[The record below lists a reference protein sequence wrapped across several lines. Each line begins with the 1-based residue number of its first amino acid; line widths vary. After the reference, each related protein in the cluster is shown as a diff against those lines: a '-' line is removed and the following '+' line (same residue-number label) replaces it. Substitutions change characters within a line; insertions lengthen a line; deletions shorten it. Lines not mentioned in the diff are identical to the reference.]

1 MEDLREQKSHKELF
15 KSFILEGSLFKFEM
29 ELTED
34 LQKRSEF
41 IDWHEKVLHAHFLI
55 YGTTPAISVLESSRH
70 SEEESESEMA
80 SGPLTIVKLSEL
92 IAEGQSR
99 QFC

>member
-1 MEDLREQKSHKELF
+1 
-15 KSFILEGSLFKFEM
+15 M

-55 YGTTPAISVLESSRH
+55 YGSATTISVLKSSRLC
-70 SEEESESEMA
+70 EELELTE
-80 SGPLTIVKLSEL
+80 PLTIFKLLEL
-92 IAEGQSR
+92 IAEGQSK
-99 QFC
+99 QFCEL